1 MEQALQAL
9 AAHSAASAQQIQQMT
24 EAIRQSSTNSSDIAQ
39 GMANLFERL
48 AESGGQREQNFVG
61 ALQNVLQ
68 QSRTDMALS
77 KETLSSRFKEV
88 FEQSRE
94 KGVAEAPE
102 AFAPCTWQDERNSC
116 DDFKHRLRTWL
127 GAIDVD
133 VLQKPR
139 MPPRS
144 SSSCLRLRPRN

>member
-1 MEQALQAL
+1 M
-9 AAHSAASAQQIQQMT
+9 
-24 EAIRQSSTNSSDIAQ
+24 
-39 GMANLFERL
+39 
-48 AESGGQREQNFVG
+48 G

-94 KGVAEAPE
+94 KGEIHLHKLAEAPE

-116 DDFKHRLRTWL
+116 ADFKHRLRTWL

-133 VLQKPR
+133 VLQQPR
-139 MPPRS
+139 MAPEKQLKLS
-144 SSSCLRLRPRN
+144 SLTTQELANSKKLYSILSRYTKNQEPSTESGYNSQGRERC